1 MNRNASWLPDQ
12 PLPKFADKA
21 TSAAI
26 VTHHFFPISPR
37 TLERWPLTVR
47 RPNKA
52 VVYEVAE
59 LMKIAESRL
68 EAAYAYKQMEG
79 ECYEQKPHSPDFPK
93 NTGAICTDI
102 LAQRNGR
109 QLLRSFNPS
118 CPTVAGHSVPRR
130 KAIYFATPVRK

>member
-12 PLPKFADKA
+12 PLPKFADKV

-26 VTHHFFPISPR
+26 VTHYFFPISPR

-59 LMKIAESRL
+59 LMKMAESRL
-68 EAAYAYKQMEG
+68 KAAYAYKQMEG
-79 ECYEQKPHSPDFPK
+79 VCYE
-93 NTGAICTDI
+93 
-102 LAQRNGR
+102 
-109 QLLRSFNPS
+109 
-118 CPTVAGHSVPRR
+118 
-130 KAIYFATPVRK
+130 